1 MEDGKLVKIRTGVLL
16 AIFAAILGAFFFV
29 LYDTQIAH
37 GQDYL
42 DRAFYSVAQ
51 TETVEAS
58 RGEILDSY
66 GRVLVS
72 NTTQYQ
78 VTLDTSLM
86 GAAEER
92 NGILSQL
99 LEICRAQEVT
109 WTDTLPISADAPYS
123 YTWDDATSG
132 QVNNLTK
139 LCALLE
145 IDEGTVTVI
154 PGETDPETGE
164 TAADTEL
171 WRPTLTSQQLLDAL
185 GEEFQVDSTL
195 PETER
200 RDLIGVLYELTLRS
214 REVTYTE
221 YVFASNVDIQF
232 ITLVKERKLN
242 GVSIDTVAQRQYQ
255 TTYASHIL
263 GYTGAIDSEEWEG
276 DEDTPGYRE
285 LGYAYNARVGKTG
298 VEKAFESYL
307 HGTSGTREIETDS
320 TGKIINATW
329 REGEEPQPGDN
340 VVLTL
345 DIRLQEAVENLLAA
359 HVESLDESDNAAAV
373 VVDMTGGVLALAS
386 YPGYDLSRISE
397 SGYLAQ
403 LNSDPLTPMVNF
415 ATQGLYMPGS
425 IFKPVTAIAGLEEGI
440 ITPTTRIRDTGAYT
454 YYTND
459 MRLAPKCW
467 IYRQYGST
475 HGLLNVTQAIEVS
488 CNVFFYDVGRRVGIS
503 KLNEYAHK
511 FGLGEYTGIEI
522 YEEKGYVAG
531 PDTSSVLGTEW
542 YEGATLSAAIG
553 QENNLFTPLQL
564 ANYIATLV
572 NGGTHYSAHLLK
584 SVKSSDYSSVVYEYE
599 PQVLDEIDIDPANL
613 EAVKLGMYEVTQ
625 SSSVAP
631 YFNALPVKAGAKT
644 GTAQVNNNTGTNAT
658 FVCFAPY
665 DDPQIAL
672 CLVVEKGSSGSSLAQ
687 LAAEILQ
694 FYFSS
699 EETISTVTGEN
710 QLMR

>member
-1 MEDGKLVKIRTGVLL
+1 MEDRNLVKVRTGVLL
-16 AIFAAILGAFFFV
+16 ALFFALLGGFFFV
-29 LYDTQIAH
+29 LYDTQVAH

-42 DRAFYSVAQ
+42 DRASYSVAK

-78 VTLDTSLM
+78 VTLDASLM
-86 GAAEER
+86 GGTEER
-92 NGILSQL
+92 SAILLQL
-99 LEICRAQEVT
+99 LDICRAQGVT
-109 WTDTLPISADAPYS
+109 WTDTLPISLSAPYT
-123 YTWDDATSG
+123 YTWESATSG
-132 QVNNLTK
+132 QVSNLKK
-139 LCALLE
+139 LCQKLE
-145 IDEGTVTVI
+145 LDEGTVTVI
-154 PGETDPETGE
+154 PGAADPETGE
-164 TAADTEL
+164 TEEDTEL
-171 WRPTLTSQQLLDAL
+171 WRPTLSAEDLLAAL
-185 GEEFQVDSTL
+185 AEELGVPDGL
-195 PETER
+195 TEQEKR
-200 RDLIGVLYELTLRS
+200 ALTGVLYELTLRS
-214 REVTYTE
+214 REVTYTD
-221 YVFASNVDIQF
+221 YVFASGVEVPF
-232 ITLVKERKLN
+232 ITLVKEAKLN
-242 GVSIDTVAQRQYQ
+242 GVSIDAVAKRQYQ

-263 GYTGAIDSEEWEG
+263 GYTGAMSTAEWEG
-276 DEDTPGYRE
+276 DGDTAGYKE
-285 LGYAYNARVGKTG
+285 LDYAYNARVGKSG

-307 HGTSGTREIETDS
+307 HGSSGTREIETDS
-320 TGKIINATW
+320 TGKLINAAW

-340 VVLTL
+340 VVLTI
-345 DIRLQEAVENLLAA
+345 DSRLQAAVEDLLAT
-359 HVESLDESDNAAAV
+359 HVEGLDESDNAAAV

-397 SGYLAQ
+397 SGYLQ
-403 LNSDPLTPMVNF
+403 ELTSDPLTPMVNF

-425 IFKPVTAIAGLEEGI
+425 IFKPVTAIAGLQEGV
-440 ITPTTRIRDTGAYT
+440 ITPTTKIRDTGVYT
-454 YYTND
+454 FYTND
-459 MRLAPKCW
+459 VSQAPKCW

-475 HGLLNVTQAIEVS
+475 HGVLDVTHAIEVS
-488 CNVFFYDVGRRVGIS
+488 CNVFFYDVGRRVGIDR
-503 KLNEYAHK
+503 LNQYANM

-531 PDTSSVLGTEW
+531 PDTSDQLGTEW

-599 PQVLDEIDIDPANL
+599 PQVLDEIHIEPANL

-625 SSSVAP
+625 SASVAP

-672 CLVVEKGSSGSSLAQ
+672 CLVVEKGSSGSSLAK
-687 LAAEILQ
+687 LAADILQ